1 MNSRK
6 IYLLYVLASFFC
18 FGSCIKEE
26 LPNTEADIITGSL
39 PPSAN
44 FTVESIQVLNAAV
57 VFHIKN
63 YQGPLK
69 FSPAFTLTPGAS
81 ILPAAGTVMDFT
93 QPQLYTVVSEDGKW
107 SKTYSISIV
116 NDASAD
122 NSPFKLHSFE
132 TADTVKTEAPLGSY
146 HNFYELVASGQKT
159 YIWASVNEGY
169 NVLAA
174 IMLQPGQ
181 RPSAES
187 YPTSQTG
194 TGKEG
199 KGVLLQTRNTGP
211 LGGCLAPRWRQAAFF
226 WEISNFRFHRSIPR
240 ISAFLTRAEPC
251 PDRLRATISIRQE
264 RISL

>member
-57 VFHIKN
+57 V
-63 YQGPLK
+63 
-69 FSPAFTLTPGAS
+69 
-81 ILPAAGTVMDFT
+81 
-93 QPQLYTVVSEDGKW
+93 
-107 SKTYSISIV
+107 
-116 NDASAD
+116 SAD